1 MFRIVSANRLIARRR
16 IDSRSKSVCLC
27 SAVPLFPSAAMPPRC
42 RKIRPK
48 ILSAKAE
55 ADVPFVRKI
64 AISETAVTP
73 QGYSKSAI
81 YGCQEA
87 ASKRGSFKSPFHLH
101 KCPAPLK
108 IPCVCCIILLNLK
121 RIACVSNS
129 IQTRRNKKCFAQIA
143 ETTSLMQ
150 THRSAP
156 TAVLS

>member
-1 MFRIVSANRLIARRR
+1 M
-16 IDSRSKSVCLC
+16 
-27 SAVPLFPSAAMPPRC
+27 FPSYH
-42 RKIRPK
+42 KIFSDFRRNMFCPLK
-48 ILSAKAE
+48 FLLVFLSAE
-55 ADVPFVRKI
+55 AAVPFVRKI

-73 QGYSKSAI
+73 QGYSKSVI

-108 IPCVCCIILLNLK
+108 IPCVCCIILLNLNH
-121 RIACVSNS
+121 IACDSNS

>member
-1 MFRIVSANRLIARRR
+1 MLCLRQQINCRFGNVDLFSAAL
-16 IDSRSKSVCLC
+16 
-27 SAVPLFPSAAMPPRC
+27 LFPSAAMPPRY

-73 QGYSKSAI
+73 RGYSKSVI

-101 KCPAPLK
+101 KYPAPLK
-108 IPCVCCIILLNLK
+108 IPCMCCIILLNLNH
-121 RIACVSNS
+121 IACDSNS
-129 IQTRRNKKCFAQIA
+129 IQTRRNKKCFDKIA
-143 ETTSLMQ
+143 ETKYLMQ
-150 THRSAP
+150 TNSSDK
-156 TAVLS
+156 T

>member
-1 MFRIVSANRLIARRR
+1 MF
-16 IDSRSKSVCLC
+16 CLRQQINC
-27 SAVPLFPSAAMPPRC
+27 RFGNVDLFSAVSLFPSAAMPPRY
-42 RKIRPK
+42 RKILPK

-64 AISETAVTP
+64 AILETAVTP
-73 QGYSKSAI
+73 RGYSKSAV
-81 YGCQEA
+81 YGCQET
-87 ASKRGSFKSPFHLH
+87 ASKRGSFKSHFHLH

-108 IPCVCCIILLNLK
+108 IPCVCCIILLNLNH
-121 RIACVSNS
+121 IACDSNS

>member
-1 MFRIVSANRLIARRR
+1 MFCLRQQINCRFGNVDVFSAAL
-16 IDSRSKSVCLC
+16 
-27 SAVPLFPSAAMPPRC
+27 LFPSAAMPPRY
-42 RKIRPK
+42 RKILPK

-108 IPCVCCIILLNLK
+108 IPCICCIILLNLK
-121 RIACVSNS
+121 HIACVSNS

-156 TAVLS
+156 TAVLG

>member
-1 MFRIVSANRLIARRR
+1 MFCLRQQ
-16 IDSRSKSVCLC
+16 IDCRFRNVDLF
-27 SAVPLFPSAAMPPRC
+27 SAVPLFPSAAMQNPP
-42 RKIRPK
+42 KNFVSK
-48 ILSAKAE
+48 SGTA
-55 ADVPFVRKI
+55 VPFVRKI

-73 QGYSKSAI
+73 QGYSKSVI

-101 KCPAPLK
+101 KCPALLK
-108 IPCVCCIILLNLK
+108 IPCVCCIILLNLNH
-121 RIACVSNS
+121 IACDSNS

-143 ETTSLMQ
+143 ETTSSMQ

>member
-1 MFRIVSANRLIARRR
+1 MFCLRQQITCRFGNVDLFSAAL
-16 IDSRSKSVCLC
+16 
-27 SAVPLFPSAAMPPRC
+27 LFPSAAMPPRY
-42 RKIRPK
+42 RKILPK

-55 ADVPFVRKI
+55 PMFLL
-64 AISETAVTP
+64 SEKLRFRELRLP
-73 QGYSKSAI
+73 RQGYSKAAI

-101 KCPAPLK
+101 KYPAPLK
-108 IPCVCCIILLNLK
+108 IPCVCCIILLNLNH
-121 RIACVSNS
+121 IACDSNS